1 MWRGPHAEWSGPVV
15 FLGAE
20 MECSAIVSLDLR
32 AQRSGVRLRDD
43 GLVVEELGGP
53 FGLPAGCGFAVSHRW

>member
-20 MECSAIVSLDLR
+20 MECSAVVSLDLGAR
-32 AQRSGVRLRDD
+32 RSGVRLRDD
-43 GLVVEELGGP
+43 GPAVELGGP
-53 FGLPAGCGFAVSHRW
+53 FGLAAGCGLAVTHRW